1 MLMGCVGFVLLIA
14 CANVAHLLLAQG
26 ATRRRE
32 MAVRTALGASR
43 VRIVRQLLAK
53 MPHAAFWT
61 ECRVPENAEW
71 RFLEIDLCA
80 CC

>member
-1 MLMGCVGFVLLIA
+1 MGMWVLALTCKHSNDAFTRDVRPALLMLMGCVGFVLLIA

-43 VRIVRQLLAK
+43 VRIVRQL
-53 MPHAAFWT
+53 
-61 ECRVPENAEW
+61 
-71 RFLEIDLCA
+71 D
-80 CC
+80 